1 VERADGKRLPLH
13 NLRGRRLVAV
23 AGIARPQAFF
33 AMLRASGLE
42 LEATEALPD
51 HYDFNSWIRPSGAG
65 IEVICT
71 EKDAVKLWA
80 AHPQVWAAPLVLT
93 PEPAFFQALDA
104 QLEAK
109 LSSRHGHQTS

>member
-1 VERADGKRLPLH
+1 MASACRCRICAIAGWWPWPASPGHKPS
-13 NLRGRRLVAV
+13 LRCCGP
-23 AGIARPQAFF
+23 AGWNSRP
-33 AMLRASGLE
+33 
-42 LEATEALPD
+42 TEALPD
-51 HYDFNSWIRPSGAG
+51 HYDFNSWIRPSGDG